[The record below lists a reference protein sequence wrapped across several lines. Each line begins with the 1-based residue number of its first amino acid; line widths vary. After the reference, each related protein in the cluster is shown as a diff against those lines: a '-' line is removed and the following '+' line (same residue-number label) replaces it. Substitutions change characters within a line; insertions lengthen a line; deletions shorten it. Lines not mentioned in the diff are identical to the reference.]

1 MFRYGSVEIHPLA
14 IATVMV
20 TTASVIEYQAHQ
32 TERGVDVAIV
42 ADGPLD
48 ITGIANAIEAG
59 LREAGLVNP
68 AASVREVRVLP
79 RHPQT
84 GKVRRF
90 IALPR
95 R

>member
-1 MFRYGSVEIHPLA
+1 M
-14 IATVMV
+14 VM
-20 TTASVIEYQAHQ
+20 TARVIEYQAYQ

-48 ITGIANAIEAG
+48 ATGIANAIEGGLRGAG
-59 LREAGLVNP
+59 LLNP
-68 AASVREVRVLP
+68 TASVREVCVMP

-90 IALPR
+90 IPLPR